1 MTKLLTLS
9 LLAASFLAPL
19 TASAD
24 DFYAGVSGA
33 RGGEVT
39 FTNPVNGKSATDR
52 AKPQFKL
59 YGGWSFADSLA
70 LEAGY
75 SQSGDAS
82 FNKTTLGLA
91 ADPTF
96 KIRTMYVATRW
107 SHQFNE
113 DWSMSA
119 KAGLARNRFSASDGA
134 GEHDSVS
141 STKPLLGVG
150 VAYNV
155 SKNIALTLDYEH
167 IGRTRRQGL
176 NVDQQGLQ
184 FGARF
189 GF

>member
-1 MTKLLTLS
+1 MSKLLILPV
-9 LLAASFLAPL
+9 LAASVLTPL
-19 TASAD
+19 SASAD
-24 DFYAGVSGA
+24 DFYAGLSGA

-39 FTNPVNGKSATDR
+39 FTNPLNGKSATDR

-59 YGGWSFADSLA
+59 YGGWSFADNLA

-75 SQSGDAS
+75 SQSGDS
-82 FNKTTLGLA
+82 TFNKSSLGLA

-96 KIRTMYVATRW
+96 KIRTLSVAGRW
-107 SHQFNE
+107 SHQFND
-113 DWSMSA
+113 DWSMSL

-134 GEHDSVS
+134 GERDSLS
-141 STKPLLGVG
+141 NTKPLLGVG

-155 SKNIALTLDYEH
+155 SKNIALTLDFEH

-184 FGARF
+184 FGARI